1 MLEGIADGLP
11 TEDERRNA
19 LQAAAKLHRDASLSA
34 VTSEHYMGSHWLGT
48 FALYGAS
55 RKGAAMK
62 SSKTVA
68 INVLLLPDQRMS
80 ARAQDINAQLRQGYP
95 QGFALNA
102 SHVAH
107 ISILHRYVRVDD
119 LPKVFAAVEQ
129 VGAKHPIVGHTLT
142 AGGLESSPWQGHQI
156 TSIEIE
162 KTPEL
167 AALQSD
173 LVAALLP
180 YSVESGNADAFMIT
194 PGEPHVGNET
204 VEYVRTFVPKRTG
217 DGFKPHITVG
227 ITDTPPP
234 GGLDRVPFTV
244 AALAVY
250 QLGNVGTARKEL
262 WRR

>member
-1 MLEGIADGLP
+1 M
-11 TEDERRNA
+11 
-19 LQAAAKLHRDASLSA
+19 RD
-34 VTSEHYMGSHWLGT
+34 
-48 FALYGAS
+48 
-55 RKGAAMK
+55 
-62 SSKTVA
+62 SKTVA

-80 ARAQDINAQLRQGYP
+80 KQAQDINAQLRQGYP

-107 ISILHRYVRVDD
+107 ISILHRFVKAED
-119 LPKVFAAVEQ
+119 LPKLFAAVEQ
-129 VGAKHPIVGHTLT
+129 VGAKHPIVGQTLT
-142 AGGLESSPWQGHQI
+142 ASGLESSPWQGHQI
-156 TSIEIE
+156 TSINVE

-173 LVAALLP
+173 LVTALSP
-180 YSVESGNADAFMIT
+180 YSADSGDATAFMTT
-194 PGEPHVGNET
+194 PGEPHVGDET

-227 ITDTPPP
+227 ITDTPPASQLEP
-234 GGLDRVPFTV
+234 MQFTV